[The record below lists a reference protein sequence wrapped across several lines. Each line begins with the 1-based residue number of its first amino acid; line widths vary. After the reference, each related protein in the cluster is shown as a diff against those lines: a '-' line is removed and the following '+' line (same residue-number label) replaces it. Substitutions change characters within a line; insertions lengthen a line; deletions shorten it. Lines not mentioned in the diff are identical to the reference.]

1 MKKKYILLI
10 EIIVWLLILS
20 GSFYFLIY
28 NSAIKENAQ
37 NSYYLFFDDVEGLVK
52 GSPVRLMGIN
62 IGYIRDIKI
71 FDNKVFVSFLVTK
84 NNVKIPQKAI
94 ATIEFYG
101 LGGSTSLEL
110 RPDIF
115 SETDEEIITPVESYR
130 IQDFWDGQKLV
141 SNVIIDI
148 YGSVGRTID
157 RANLIEN
164 KQWFKQSSLVEKI
177 TQQTGL
183 VNSQQSVLIYKLSE
197 ATFKYSRNNKQDK
210 TNTLSKFSNEK
221 ETEVQTND

>member
-141 SNVIIDI
+141 SNVMIDI

-177 TQQTGL
+177 TRQTGL